1 MTATVEILRHAAIA
15 GFQDLRG
22 MYSWK
27 TWTTGWL
34 LRVICQVI
42 FYSLLGQ
49 LLGDEAQVHYLVVGN
64 AVMLCATTVMF
75 VVQSTTWERF
85 AGTLPLL
92 VAAPASP
99 LVVLFGRSVQW
110 IPDALATSLAALLVV
125 GPLFGLPL
133 PWPRVLLV
141 PALLVLVTLSTYM
154 MGAVFGSLVLR
165 WTQARNL
172 VANVVVAAMMA
183 ICGVNVPTTAFPGWV
198 RATAEVLP
206 LTHGL
211 RAVRAVLAGGAGA
224 GVARQAA
231 LEVAVGLGWFTI
243 AAASFRWFAEGGRRD
258 GSLEFGS

>member
-1 MTATVEILRHAAIA
+1 MTATVEVLRHAAIT
-15 GFQDLRG
+15 GFQDFRS

-27 TWTTGWL
+27 TWASGWL

-42 FYSLLGQ
+42 FYSLLGR
-49 LLGDEAQVHYLVVGN
+49 LIGDQAQVHYLVVGN
-64 AVMLCATTVMF
+64 AVMLCATTVIF

-85 AGTLPLL
+85 AGTIPLL

-110 IPDALATSLAALLVV
+110 IPDALATSVAALLVV

-133 PWPRVLLV
+133 PWPRALLV
-141 PALLVLVTLSTYM
+141 LPLLVLVTLSTYM

-165 WTQARNL
+165 WTEARNL
-172 VANVVVAAMMA
+172 VSNVVAAAMMA
-183 ICGVNVPTTAFPGWV
+183 VCGVNVPVSVFPGWV
-198 RATAEVLP
+198 RTVADALP

-211 RAVRAVLAGGAGA
+211 HAVRGVLGGAPAG

-231 LEVAVGLGWFTI
+231 LEVIVGVGWLAV
-243 AAASFRWFAEGGRRD
+243 AAASFRWFAEGGRKD
-258 GSLEFGS
+258 GSLDFGS